1 MLRAEIPELEEVLDQ
16 VMRVRADDHF
26 PRCCDALK
34 PRRKIGGLAHHRML
48 TGGAFTEQVAGDDD
62 ARRDADSHREIFD
75 TQRSH
80 GGEGANGRKRRAHAA
95 LRVVLVRQRKAE
107 MREHAIAQVL
117 GDVAVVARH
126 CADDRI
132 LVFADH
138 VAQVFR
144 IEPVRKRGRAYEV
157 HEHDR

>member
-1 MLRAEIPELEEVLDQ
+1 M
-16 VMRVRADDHF
+16 
-26 PRCCDALK
+26 
-34 PRRKIGGLAHHRML
+34 
-48 TGGAFTEQVAGDDD
+48 
-62 ARRDADSHREIFD
+62 
-75 TQRSH
+75 
-80 GGEGANGRKRRAHAA
+80 
-95 LRVVLVRQRKAE
+95 RQRKAE